1 MLEKNSEIFY
11 NVKSAGNFKKHVL
24 PGNTENIQIYSMSF
38 KSCTIPHPSL
48 QATYRVLAM
57 SPGEQMVDFA
67 LHGTA
72 TVRNLQRTTEYFKV
86 FGAYPKGV
94 CRA

>member
-1 MLEKNSEIFY
+1 
-11 NVKSAGNFKKHVL
+11 
-24 PGNTENIQIYSMSF
+24 
-38 KSCTIPHPSL
+38 
-48 QATYRVLAM
+48 M